1 MFANP
6 NAMKMAD
13 LEEIIKSVDG
23 AQNQIGQKMIELDG
37 IHDDIED

>member
-1 MFANP
+1 LNGDLKAMFANP

-23 AQNQIGQKMIELDG
+23 A
-37 IHDDIED
+37 